1 MDGGD
6 PFGER
11 RALLQMSL
19 IVTGISIVAAWLG
32 AEITG
37 VDLGRHLK
45 LSSSTWLMGLLI
57 GIPPVICFFALRQV
71 RWAPIRQLFD
81 IVTEILGPGVSKC
94 STAELAAISIGAGVS
109 EELLFRGLL
118 ADWSTELGITAML
131 VVPNLVFGI
140 LHAVTPTY
148 AVFAFGIGLYLSTTL
163 YLIPKADLASLMVA
177 HATYDLVCFLSL
189 RHRSSNLPQQGE

>member
-6 PFGER
+6 PFSER

-19 IVTGISIVAAWLG
+19 TVTVLSVIAAWIG

-37 VDLGRHLK
+37 VDLGRHIN
-45 LSSSTWLMGLLI
+45 LSSSTWLMGLVI
-57 GIPPVICFFALRQV
+57 AIPPVACFFTLRQV
-71 RWAPIRQLFD
+71 RWAPIQQLFD

-94 STAELAAISIGAGVS
+94 STVELLAISIGAGVS

-118 ADWSTELGITAML
+118 ADWSTGLGVTAML

-140 LHAVTPTY
+140 LHALTPTY

-163 YLIPKADLASLMVA
+163 YLVPNADLVSLMVA
-177 HATYDLVCFLSL
+177 HATYDLVCFVRL
-189 RHRSSNLPQQGE
+189 RHRSDNLPRQEA